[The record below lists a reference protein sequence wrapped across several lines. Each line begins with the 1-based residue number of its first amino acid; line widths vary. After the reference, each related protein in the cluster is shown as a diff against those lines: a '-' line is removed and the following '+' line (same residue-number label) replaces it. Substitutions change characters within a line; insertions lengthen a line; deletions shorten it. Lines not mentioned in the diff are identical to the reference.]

1 MGKKLKKWGKSAV
14 KAVKSVGKEI
24 ERAGSSINKEIRRNP
39 ADYLT
44 MGMTSIAREGSEAVA
59 GLLAPDIN
67 IDNSDPEAARL
78 MREQQIRAENANA
91 DLSLDNVADI
101 VSGGT
106 AASLGGVG
114 SKRKK
119 GGRGP
124 ASSLGINA

>member
-1 MGKKLKKWGKSAV
+1 MGKKVKKWGKSAV

-24 ERAGSSINKEIRRNP
+24 KRAGSSINKEIRRKF

-44 MGMTSIAREGSEAVA
+44 MGMTAYVREGSKAVA

-78 MREQQIRAENANA
+78 MQEQQIRAQNANA
-91 DLSLDNVADI
+91 DLSLDNVADV

-114 SKRKK
+114 SK
-119 GGRGP
+119 
-124 ASSLGINA
+124 

>member
-1 MGKKLKKWGKSAV
+1 MGKKVKKWGKSAGKV
-14 KAVKSVGKEI
+14 VKSVGKEI
-24 ERAGSSINKEIRRNP
+24 GRGAESIGKEVARNP

-44 MGMTSIAREGSEAVA
+44 MGMTAAAREGTEALG

-67 IDNSDPEAARL
+67 VDNSDPEAERR
-78 MREQQIRAENANA
+78 MREQQTRAENANA

-114 SKRKK
+114 RKRKK